1 MKKLIL
7 LSVAVFTLSIV
18 SCEKGHLKD
27 LDNPQF
33 EQIDNENINA
43 EKDPNE
49 PEDTKG
55 GIWTGSIRIPSHG

>member
-43 EKDPNE
+43 EKDPDN
-49 PEDTKG
+49 KAG
-55 GIWTGSIRIPSHG
+55 GLWSGSIRVPSHG